1 MNKYA
6 VQQLMDNKWR
16 TTLLA
21 LLLIFSSLAGCLGSD
36 AEEGKCNDAEG
47 DTQEECEANGGT
59 WSMADNQESC
69 YNAEGDTQEE
79 CEANG
84 GTWGTDTNNDPD
96 QNSSWEEECEDWEYW
111 NQDSIDPTL
120 PGNGCPHYQ
129 GDVDVVD
136 DPENHKWQN
145 NTARFVYIKPIPNNN
160 ANVQNAKPYE
170 LDFAANPMAEQN
182 PVIMNLICSL
192 DDGHTADVWSAYVLY
207 PFNNITSWMVYNT
220 NGQSL
225 GKFVSHNNLAS
236 SATMEFPTVLFE
248 QNDSASGHIQ
258 AEIIDQEA
266 YDCELNDSDN
276 DSVSDNVDQC
286 PNTPAGEMADA
297 NGCSSSQLDSDNDG
311 VMDSVDLCP
320 NTPAGE
326 TVETDGCSTSQT
338 DSDGD
343 GVMDDV
349 DQCPNTPAGETV
361 DDAGCS
367 NSESDADG
375 DGVSDD
381 LDAFPQDPHE
391 TTDTDGD
398 GIGNNADTDDDGDMC
413 LDHIDAFPLDE
424 SECFDLDSDGIGDNS
439 DNDPWLD
446 SPGNGS
452 FDMAYEMVGLQEGHS
467 LYWLG
472 NQYYAYYYSATPD
485 HIWTDGKR
493 SKVTSHN
500 NLPNVDAVLS
510 QIGLGIENLTV
521 STSPKDLGQDIE
533 NQDWGYDSNTK
544 IEWRNLS
551 SSACTLYVDGQPLF
565 SIDAE
570 LYMYLDYS
578 DLMAS
583 WGQDPVTMWGNSS
596 KSNITILAQNNVLLE
611 KLADAYFEDFNN
623 GQLSYSFTS
632 QDAIIS
638 NKYEW
643 TQAPA
648 NATEFLEGLIPGD
661 GNSLDGGYYQSINA
675 TVNTDGGE
683 EQVGGMASSSQTT
696 VMASTREDE

>member
-1 MNKYA
+1 MA
-6 VQQLMDNKWR
+6 NKWR
-16 TTLLA
+16 TTLLS

-36 AEEGKCNDAEG
+36 TEEGKCNDADG
-47 DTQEECEANGGT
+47 NTQEECEANGGT
-59 WSMADNQESC
+59 WSTADDEESC
-69 YNAEGDTQEE
+69 YDADGDTQEE

-84 GTWGTDTNNDPD
+84 GTWGTDNNNDPD

-129 GDVDVVD
+129 GDDDVVD

-182 PVIMNLICSL
+182 PVIMTQICSL

-236 SATMEFPTVLFE
+236 SGTMEFPTVLFE

-266 YDCELNDSDN
+266 YDCEENDSDN
-276 DSVSDNVDQC
+276 DSVSDNIDQC
-286 PNTPAGEMADA
+286 PNTPAGEMADDT
-297 NGCSSSQLDSDNDG
+297 GCSDSQLDSDNDG
-311 VMDSVDLCP
+311 VMDD
-320 NTPAGE
+320 A
-326 TVETDGCSTSQT
+326 
-338 DSDGD
+338 
-343 GVMDDV
+343 
-349 DQCPNTPAGETV
+349 DQCPNTLAGETV
-361 DDAGCS
+361 DDVGCS
-367 NSESDADG
+367 NSQSDADG

-381 LDAFPQDPHE
+381 LDAFPQDPQE

-398 GIGNNADTDDDGDMC
+398 GIGDNADTDDDGDMC
-413 LDHIDAFPLDE
+413 PDNLDAFPLDE
-424 SECFDLDSDGIGDNS
+424 SECFDIDGDGIGDNS
-439 DNDPWLD
+439 DNEPWLN
-446 SPGNGS
+446 SSGNGS
-452 FDMAYEMVGLQEGHS
+452 FDMDFEMVGVKRGHS

-472 NQYYAYYYSATPD
+472 NQYYAYYHTSTPD
-485 HIWTDGKR
+485 HIWTDGKQ
-493 SKVTSHN
+493 STVTSHD
-500 NLPNVDAVLS
+500 NLPNVDAVLGWL
-510 QIGLGIENLTV
+510 GLGIENLTI
-521 STSPKDLGQDIE
+521 STAPMNLGPDVE
-533 NQDWGYDSNTK
+533 NQDWGYDSDTK

-551 SSACTLYVDGQPLF
+551 SSVSTLYLDGSPIF
-565 SIDAE
+565 SMDAE
-570 LYMYLDYS
+570 LYMYLNYS
-578 DLMAS
+578 DLFATMS
-583 WGQDPVTMWGNSS
+583 PVTMWGYSSNS
-596 KSNITILAQNNVLLE
+596 NVTTLAQGNIFLE
-611 KLADAYFEDFNN
+611 KLADAYLIDFNN

-638 NKYEW
+638 SKYEW
-643 TQAPA
+643 SQAPA

-661 GNSLDGGYYQSINA
+661 GTSLDGGHYQSINSTA
-675 TVNTDGGE
+675 ITDGGDDQAGE
-683 EQVGGMASSSQTT
+683 MASSSSQST
-696 VMASTREDE
+696 VMAASREDE